1 MCRPLTKKVIMQSLN
16 NYPRMK
22 IHFLFNQHL
31 AGNIA
36 NELIHTLLLVVGAE
50 IKYDPVEKASQKA
63 EIE

>member
-1 MCRPLTKKVIMQSLN
+1 
-16 NYPRMK
+16 MK

-63 EIE
+63 EIEWQ